1 MDRKQHIDK
10 YSFKQA
16 GSDLLKRVRQAE
28 QIDKQQILAAWAE
41 IEVKTAPSRKPLV
54 GRLRYIASIAA
65 SLAILIS
72 VGFFMYNQETDNP
85 ALSLALLDKAVP
97 ALSAEEILLI
107 AESNQ
112 QQLKND
118 VAIKYTA
125 NGQPDID
132 KQIIQAETN
141 QLVVP
146 KGRLATVTF
155 SEGTKMYVKAG
166 TRVIYPTVFRKDKRE
181 ILVEGEVYLEV
192 SKDPARPFIV
202 KANGFDVKVLGTA
215 FNVSAYKG
223 VPSATVVLVNGSVEV
238 ETAGDEKALLAPNQ
252 LMEISDKGTDIKEV
266 DVFAYVCWK
275 DHMMLLDGK
284 TLGDVLD
291 NLSAYYGRIL
301 HCADD
306 VRAIPVSGKLDLREE
321 ATDVVDIL
329 CQSLL
334 LHYSID
340 HENKIEILK

>member
-1 MDRKQHIDK
+1 M
-10 YSFKQA
+10 
-16 GSDLLKRVRQAE
+16 
-28 QIDKQQILAAWAE
+28 DKQQQIDNDSFEQAGRDLLSRVRKVEQVDKQHVLSSWAE
-41 IEVKTAPSRKPLV
+41 IEAQATPSRKPFIV
-54 GRLRYIASIAA
+54 RFRYIASLAA
-65 SLAILIS
+65 SIAIL
-72 VGFFMYNQETDNP
+72 VTAGFFMYNQETDNP
-85 ALSLALLDKAVP
+85 ALSLALLDKAMPV
-97 ALSAEEILLI
+97 LSKNEILLI
-107 AESNQ
+107 AENDKK
-112 QQLKND
+112 QLKND
-118 VAIKYTA
+118 VSIQYAS
-125 NGQPDID
+125 NGQSNVDRFTM
-132 KQIIQAETN
+132 QAETN

-155 SEGTKMYVKAG
+155 SEGTKMHVKAG

-223 VPSATVVLVNGSVEV
+223 EQSATVVLVNGSVEV
-238 ETAGDEKALLAPNQ
+238 ETAGNEKALLAPNQ
-252 LMEISDKGTDIKEV
+252 LMEISDRGTDIKEV
-266 DVFAYVCWK
+266 DVLAYVCWK
-275 DHMMLLDGK
+275 DRMMLLDGK

-291 NLSAYYGRIL
+291 NLSAYYGCMI
-301 HCADD
+301 HCAADL
-306 VRAIPVSGKLDLREE
+306 RAIPVSGKLDLREE

-334 LHYSID
+334 LQYSIN